1 MRDPGEKSARK
12 RLKDGGKGKENER
25 KAWVD
30 EKAEKKKEKG
40 GSENKGESKK
50 GVKGKRERKQKGEQG
65 QDNKESRRQGKKILL
80 EEGSFPIELYLSPLD
95 LHPKV

>member
-1 MRDPGEKSARK
+1 M
-12 RLKDGGKGKENER
+12 
-25 KAWVD
+25 
-30 EKAEKKKEKG
+30 
-40 GSENKGESKK
+40 
-50 GVKGKRERKQKGEQG
+50 KGKRERKQKGEQG